1 MSTNAKAS
9 IHIKPCNIAQS
20 EAHNRRDNDYLKA
33 LDPKKIYIR
42 TDLTHKNES
51 YVSPIMNGKTL
62 QEYYVSEK
70 AVVKELTGRAMQEKD
85 VEYTDKNGKKR
96 VRHGSSPLREGVV
109 IVKENTTM
117 DDLMKFTDA
126 VQERWGI
133 RAIQIHI
140 HRDEGHY
147 EDSEEKTGW
156 KPNYHAHI
164 VWDWINP
171 FTGKSYKLSKTD
183 MSKMQDLLAEILKMQ
198 RGQKKSETGL
208 EHLERNE
215 FIQKK
220 QEAKN
225 QALKEETDKLADTLN
240 SICKAMDIKE
250 EEFYVH
256 ELATDPLVNEARE
269 AIKKELDIPIP
280 MLGKDEWKAERK
292 KAVKKILTDLQ
303 TKLMEAKATQK
314 EEILRAGKA
323 LYKQT
328 KKDIA
333 DKIEQNRILHE
344 ANEKLTAE
352 NTRLKEKLASVD
364 ETAVRKLQAEC
375 ESANRRAERADR
387 IATGERRRASDAEEK
402 VHDMLAIPEIK
413 EIWETIRRNKE
424 SFQRQINQWITDAT
438 KAISDFAKDYDK
450 YLFSQDDESVIGS
463 GIIAEAYMCGLD
475 PTDKDQRTQATESLL
490 GKVNW
495 KGTTPFM
502 SDLAATRTK
511 QLSEEMNVPREIM
524 EGLMLAAGGRGGA
537 NLGGGGSNN
546 ELTNWDGTKRNNGW
560 GRNR

>member
-33 LDPKKIYIR
+33 IDPKKIYIR

>member
-1 MSTNAKAS
+1 MRSIREIFARAVILQCFDDRIVLEMNRGEFTRPIKEREDERILMRNWLGDKGYDPYMTNEERAFF
-9 IHIKPCNIAQS
+9 
-20 EAHNRRDNDYLKA
+20 
-33 LDPKKIYIR
+33 
-42 TDLTHKNES
+42 
-51 YVSPIMNGKTL
+51 
-62 QEYYVSEK
+62 
-70 AVVKELTGRAMQEKD
+70 ELPVGE
-85 VEYTDKNGKKR
+85 
-96 VRHGSSPLREGVV
+96 
-109 IVKENTTM
+109 
-117 DDLMKFTDA
+117 
-126 VQERWGI
+126 
-133 RAIQIHI
+133 
-140 HRDEGHY
+140 
-147 EDSEEKTGW
+147 
-156 KPNYHAHI
+156 
-164 VWDWINP
+164 
-171 FTGKSYKLSKTD
+171 KSYKKN
-183 MSKMQDLLAEILKMQ
+183 E
-198 RGQKKSETGL
+198 L
-208 EHLERNE
+208 EMMDVR
-215 FIQKK
+215 
-220 QEAKN
+220 
-225 QALKEETDKLADTLN
+225 
-240 SICKAMDIKE
+240 CKAMDIKE

-511 QLSEEMNVPREIM
+511 QLSEEMSVPREIM

-537 NLGGGGSNN
+537 NIGGGGSNN